1 MQGTKNTTMFAVFTT
16 KLYLKLIASVGFWKN
31 NHMSYYIKI

>member
-1 MQGTKNTTMFAVFTT
+1 MLAVITS
-16 KLYLKLIASVGFWKN
+16 KLCLKLIVSVGFWKN